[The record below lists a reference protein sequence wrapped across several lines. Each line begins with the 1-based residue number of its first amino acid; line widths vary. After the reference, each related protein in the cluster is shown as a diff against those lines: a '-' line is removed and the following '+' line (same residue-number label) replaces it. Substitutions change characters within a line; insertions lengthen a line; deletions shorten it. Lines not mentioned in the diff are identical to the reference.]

1 VEETRLVLDA
11 ATAVGLGFMIG
22 LEREH
27 HHEENEKDEN
37 PQGSALLGVRSFTL
51 LAIFGWVTGY
61 FTVALASPWIAAAGL
76 AAIAALIVAA
86 FFVDPSHARGL
97 TTELAALIT
106 FALGILV
113 HRERALAAALAVA
126 VTLLLISKPWFA
138 RWVPKLRRVDLT
150 ASLQIAILLAIVL
163 PLLPTEARDPW
174 GALAP
179 RRIGLFVTLIMG
191 VSFVGYVLHR
201 TVGARRGAGLTGLVG
216 GLTSSTA
223 VTAAMAQQ
231 ARKSEAMI
239 PTGQMATCLASAVM
253 AGRIVV
259 ITAVVS
265 RQVALALLP
274 PLAAML
280 VVMLGGA
287 AWKWRQSKR
296 AEKDGAAETE
306 VAIRNPLSIVA
317 ALKWGVFL
325 SIVLVAAAIGQEYF
339 GSRGLIAAAALSG
352 FADVDAITL
361 AVARQSDG
369 GQLAAATAVLAIV
382 VAASSNTVVKAGIAV
397 VSGGWRYG
405 RDVAII
411 FGLSLAAA
419 LATAA
424 VLAMA

>member
-1 VEETRLVLDA
+1 MEETRLVLDA
-11 ATAVGLGFMIG
+11 ATAVGLGLMIG

-27 HHEENEKDEN
+27 HHEENEKE
-37 PQGSALLGVRSFTL
+37 SSKALLGVRTFTL

-76 AAIAALIVAA
+76 VTITALIVAA

-97 TTELAALIT
+97 TTELAALVT

-113 HRERALAAALAVA
+113 HRERGLAAALAVA

-138 RWVPKLRRVDLT
+138 RFVPKLRRVDLT

-163 PLLPTEARDPW
+163 PLLPTEAKDPW
-174 GALAP
+174 GALPP

-231 ARKSEAMI
+231 ARKSPAMI
-239 PTGQMATCLASAVM
+239 APGQMATCLASAVM
-253 AGRIVV
+253 AARVVV

-265 RQVALALLP
+265 RTVAVALLP

-280 VVMLGGA
+280 VVLLAGA
-287 AWKWRQSKR
+287 AWKWRQSRR
-296 AEKDGAAETE
+296 AEKDGGAETE

-325 SIVLVAAAIGQEYF
+325 SVVLVAAALGQRYF
-339 GSRGLIAAAALSG
+339 GSRGLVAAAALSG

-361 AVARQSDG
+361 AVSRQSEG

-397 VSGGWRYG
+397 VSGGWRFG

-419 LATAA
+419 LATALL
-424 VLAMA
+424 LAMA